1 MNIFINSIR
10 YYLNGNV
17 ITIEQ
22 PARNIS
28 LEAPY
33 TQIVQILKSGETP
46 IQNTP

>member
-1 MNIFINSIR
+1 MYSSIVFVIA
-10 YYLNGNV
+10 LMANV
-17 ITIEQ
+17 ITVEQ

-33 TQIVQILKSGETP
+33 TQIVQILKSGKNP